1 MNSEDGEPIRLNDMT
16 KIASLERKIILI
28 ATIGTLLGG
37 LFLGVQPLDLTIWDY
52 DNGNGLI
59 PLSFAIL
66 IFLFVWVEWRKI
78 TAGIAVFIAGF
89 LLLVAVV
96 NLTSDPGLG
105 IILTALSSL
114 VIGTAALSA
123 FWKFRRITE

>member
-1 MNSEDGEPIRLNDMT
+1 MNSEDGESIRLNDMT

-37 LFLGVQPLDLTIWDY
+37 LFLWIQPSDLTIWDY
-52 DNGNGLI
+52 DNENGLI

-78 TAGIAVFIAGF
+78 TAGVVVFLAGF
-89 LLLVAVV
+89 LFLVSVV
-96 NLTSDPGLG
+96 NFIPNPGPG
-105 IILTALSSL
+105 IILTAFSSL
-114 VIGTAALSA
+114 VIGTAGLSA
-123 FWKFRRITE
+123 IRKF